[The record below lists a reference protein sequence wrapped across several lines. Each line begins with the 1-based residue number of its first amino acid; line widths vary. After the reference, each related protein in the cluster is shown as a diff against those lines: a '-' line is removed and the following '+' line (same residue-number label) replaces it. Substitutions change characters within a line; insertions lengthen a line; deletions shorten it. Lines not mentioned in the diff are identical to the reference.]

1 MTFHID
7 NVFYPADRRKICYGV
22 NIHILQSGQL
32 IVLFLRQA
40 RFAVFVSCVWKF
52 SGKMFYCNPDDSR
65 LLFAYKSEHRKAC
78 TNLIQFDKGFS
89 FFCAVSDNM
98 LEKITYLNNE
108 HHVKLIRTKSAS
120 LFLKENS
127 NIILITNDTSS
138 RAGFYEM
145 NIFDSVY
152 MEQLANNVDSI
163 SLQTSTRAKLKS
175 LLDCL
180 NRRNTLSVSWKFTKK
195 FSEIPHYKGT
205 CLITLQCTKRQQP
218 VRRNGTVSRGLTK
231 AVTWILKDTKSRT
244 SRDLC

>member
-1 MTFHID
+1 
-7 NVFYPADRRKICYGV
+7 
-22 NIHILQSGQL
+22 
-32 IVLFLRQA
+32 
-40 RFAVFVSCVWKF
+40 
-52 SGKMFYCNPDDSR
+52 MFYCNPDDSR

-152 MEQLANNVDSI
+152 MEQLANNDIYKSKAQVIIGLLEPKKYAVSFLEI
-163 SLQTSTRAKLKS
+163 HKKIFGNTSLQRDLSHYITMHQTTTASQTKWYCIARFDESGYMDFKRYEKPYFEGFMLMLYKSIAKSRKRINIFKDSVARYGIADYEIRFNYAIRAAILMIPV
-175 LLDCL
+175 
-180 NRRNTLSVSWKFTKK
+180 LSV
-195 FSEIPHYKGT
+195 
-205 CLITLQCTKRQQP
+205 LL
-218 VRRNGTVSRGLTK
+218 
-231 AVTWILKDTKSRT
+231 A
-244 SRDLC
+244 